1 MNTTPTRTEICGI
14 KKTTDHKG
22 VFSLFG
28 YRPNMVRPGLV
39 PVLGLYAS
47 ILLVGCGGDQSREP
61 DRNDYY
67 TDQSS
72 SVFSPEPINDRPPL
86 DDDQP
91 IWEQGDATTT
101 TSGGE
106 SSSLIGGWSIV
117 LTKIESG
124 DMARAQQLLRVI
136 QEETRLR
143 EAFIDERS
151 DGLVIAYGNFLGR
164 EAAEK
169 ELVRVRGTDMLGT
182 KPFESAIVRPPSGE
196 ALMGSNPAF
205 DLRTV
210 KKRYGKQAV
219 YTLQIGVYG
228 RNDYQTPSPEEL
240 SAYRQAAE
248 KAVRDLR
255 SQGDTAFYY
264 HSPSRSM
271 VTVGVFGEK
280 DFDSTV
286 YPAYQSPR
294 LKATRE
300 KFPNNLLN
308 GQGIKETRRTES
320 GIDKRMQ
327 SSQLVAIPEK

>member
-1 MNTTPTRTEICGI
+1 M

-28 YRPNMVRPGLV
+28 YRPNISIVHVM
-39 PVLGLYAS
+39 PVLGLCAA
-47 ILLVGCGGDQSREP
+47 ILMVGCGSDQPREQ
-61 DRNDYY
+61 DRTDYY

-72 SVFSPEPINDRPPL
+72 SVFSPEPLDDRPPL

-91 IWEQGDATTT
+91 VWAQDGTRATTPAST
-101 TSGGE
+101 ND
-106 SSSLIGGWSIV
+106 LIGGWTIV
-117 LTKIESG
+117 LTKIGSG

-136 QEETRLR
+136 QEETPLR
-143 EAFIDERS
+143 QAFIDERS
-151 DGLVIAYGNFLGR
+151 DGMVIAYGNYLGR

-169 ELVRVRGTDMLGT
+169 DLVRVRGTEMMGT
-182 KPFESAIVRPPSGE
+182 KPFESAIVRPPSGD

-219 YTLQIGVYG
+219 YTLQVGVYG
-228 RNDYQTPSPEEL
+228 RNDYQTPSQEEL
-240 SAYRQAAE
+240 AAYRQAAE

-255 SQGDTAFYY
+255 NQGETAFYY
-264 HSPSRSM
+264 HSPARSM

-294 LKATRE
+294 LKAVRD

-308 GQGIKETRRTES
+308 GQGIQETRRTES

-327 SSQLVAIPEK
+327 SSQLVAIPE